1 MEAINAE
8 KTNISHMFVFTATFY
23 FIFQFLLQYMP
34 KKYEWFA
41 NLPSH
46 IQIGTVI
53 RIISS
58 FHAIIATCL
67 SIFVLCTDEGL
78 HNNKLIYQSFG
89 ISFTLNVSI
98 GFLAYDCLIM
108 FLNRSEFELGY
119 GIHHCVSIMAFY
131 ICTTVGVFP
140 YLALFRLISEA
151 STVFINNRWIL
162 LSLKMK
168 DTKLYFWNG
177 IAVLVVFTFV
187 RIVTIIPNWLIF
199 FSLMET
205 PEWNSV
211 EFKHK
216 VACVVSSAP
225 LDFLNLMW
233 FTKIIRI
240 VIKSLKSNPP
250 SPCDSPKSLREI
262 VEMKKKET
270 DMMTEKLIISDKLH
284 EKTA

>member
-8 KTNISHMFVFTATFY
+8 KTNISHMFVFTATFF

-34 KKYEWFA
+34 KKYEWFS

-46 IQIGTVI
+46 IQIGTII

-108 FLNRSEFELGY
+108 FLNRNEFELGY

-140 YLALFRLISEA
+140 YLALIRLISEA

-177 IAVLVVFTFV
+177 IAVLVVFTIV
-187 RIVTIIPNWLIF
+187 RIVTIVPNWLIF

-205 PEWNSV
+205 PEWNSI

-216 VACVVSSAP
+216 FACVVSSAP
-225 LDFLNLMW
+225 LDCLNILW

-240 VIKSLKSNPP
+240 VIKTLKSN
-250 SPCDSPKSLREI
+250 SSNTYDSPTLIKEI
-262 VEMKKKET
+262 NEMKREKE
-270 DMMTEKLIISDKLH
+270 MFEEKLLISEKNH
-284 EKTA
+284 EKTT